1 MDRGNLADLTAAVRA
16 DRASFVFEGTSLQ
29 WVTLGHRNLS
39 DERPFHP
46 GEQPFSATPTCLFG
60 TTSGHGKIHGRTA
73 TVPWSAKFTSAM
85 KDVAIT
91 FW

>member
-1 MDRGNLADLTAAVRA
+1 MRKTIPLHLLKFGLQRTAGSYNRRA
-16 DRASFVFEGTSLQ
+16 
-29 WVTLGHRNLS
+29 
-39 DERPFHP
+39 
-46 GEQPFSATPTCLFG
+46 CLKG
-60 TTSGHGKIHGRTA
+60 ATSGHGKIHGRTA